1 MVFCLLLLM
10 LLLDK
15 SEMVNFVRSVFEED
29 SSYNLL
35 HVAVLVKL
43 NEGPN
48 DGNIF

>member
-1 MVFCLLLLM
+1 M

-29 SSYNLL
+29 SSYSLL